1 MNQIKMGLTTILSS
15 IPILIVL
22 ISSNQKYCHGSN
34 NKFHHKSL
42 PYVLINRGGSSPPPP
57 PPPNYYSNDEQHQQQ
72 QQGHSR
78 RIDDGNYPPPDNYY
92 NEQDVSDSREDYHRG
107 QQQPFARAYQKEH
120 QQQQGQQQQQQ
131 DAPPPLPTWDDTHSN
146 QMNNQNYMPQQTSQI
161 NAQQQ
166 MRAPPS
172 MSGAPAPPAPAQ
184 SSSDGNIESS
194 ISEIVDKDLIF
205 SGLKR
210 LYRKK
215 ILPLELSSK
224 YGLFQ
229 SPPMSPSDFE
239 AKPMVLLLGQYSVGK
254 TTFIEYLLGR
264 SFPGQRIGPEP
275 TTDRFT
281 AIMIGAR
288 DKITPGAALCS
299 QADRPFRGLSP
310 FGNNFLS
317 RLEGVEMDAP
327 ILHNITLIDTP
338 GILSGQKQGEAGRN
352 YDYESV
358 MKWFA
363 ERADLIII
371 MFDAHKLDISDELK
385 RVMELMIP
393 HSEKVRVVLNK
404 ADCVN
409 TQQLMRVC
417 KFFFDGL
424 FFNKKSHEKVY

>member
-1 MNQIKMGLTTILSS
+1 MGFSKITLSTNS
-15 IPILIVL
+15 LFLL
-22 ISSNQKYCHGSN
+22 ISILKLNPCSAN
-34 NKFHHKSL
+34 NFPKNSL
-42 PYVLINRGGSSPPPP
+42 GLGYLIKKRGGSSDLPPPP
-57 PPPNYYSNDEQHQQQ
+57 PPHYYHPADEQQQE
-72 QQGHSR
+72 GNSR
-78 RIDDGNYPPPDNYY
+78 RINDGSYPEPDNYY
-92 NEQDVSDSREDYHRG
+92 NAQEINKEEEYNLNRRHPY
-107 QQQPFARAYQKEH
+107 ARAYQREP
-120 QQQQGQQQQQQ
+120 QQQQEGI
-131 DAPPPLPTWDDTHSN
+131 PPPLPTWDDPNHN
-146 QMNNQNYMPQQTSQI
+146 QMNNHNYRQEIQRPQLGPPQHQP
-161 NAQQQ
+161 
-166 MRAPPS
+166 PPS
-172 MSGAPAPPAPAQ
+172 SP
-184 SSSDGNIESS
+184 DGKIETS
-194 ISEIVDKDLIF
+194 ISEIVDKDYIF

-224 YGLFQ
+224 YGHFQ

-281 AIMIGAR
+281 AIMAGPR

-317 RLEGVEMDAP
+317 RLEGVEMNAP

-338 GILSGQKQGEAGRN
+338 GILSGQKQGVAGRN

-363 ERADLIII
+363 ERADLIIV

-417 KFFFDGL
+417 KYFLLLKAFL
-424 FFNKKSHEKVY
+424 